1 MPTSLTIG
9 MRNALNSLTDLQEN
23 IQKTNNRLATG
34 KKVNSAIDNPLTFFQ
49 ADSLSSRARSITT
62 IQDNIGLSIQ
72 VIKQTGKALNSMKA
86 SLDQAEG
93 ALQGALN
100 STGTNAKAISTF
112 AFRNAATGA
121 ADATQLLTEAAAGT
135 ATNRLQAG
143 DTITVN
149 LVRVNTAG
157 TATVIGTGTTL
168 TTAATTTVQDLL
180 NNVNNNTSI
189 NSAGQ
194 SARIS
199 AYLNDSGNIV
209 IENAV
214 NGRDAGTGEV
224 LALQFVVNT
233 AGGGTQTQNNT
244 TDIFAFSGVVGGLP
258 TSTGAG
264 TQTVTMVGGTANQP
278 IREAAAAS
286 FRELLN
292 QIRNTSL
299 DAGYNGT
306 NLLQGDFMR
315 TSFNESGSTSVTTQ
329 GRRVDTSSLGFTLDN
344 PVAQSGDAARNF
356 QNDREINSALAK
368 IARAKETVNA
378 VSSAFSNNA
387 TILQNRQNYNNETIK
402 TLNEGADIL
411 TLADINEEGAALT
424 SLQTRQKL
432 SITALALA
440 NEADQAIL
448 RLF

>member
-1 MPTSLTIG
+1 
-9 MRNALNSLTDLQEN
+9 
-23 IQKTNNRLATG
+23 
-34 KKVNSAIDNPLTFFQ
+34 
-49 ADSLSSRARSITT
+49 
-62 IQDNIGLSIQ
+62 
-72 VIKQTGKALNSMKA
+72 
-86 SLDQAEG
+86 
-93 ALQGALN
+93 
-100 STGTNAKAISTF
+100 
-112 AFRNAATGA
+112 
-121 ADATQLLTEAAAGT
+121 
-135 ATNRLQAG
+135 
-143 DTITVN
+143 
-149 LVRVNTAG
+149 
-157 TATVIGTGTTL
+157 
-168 TTAATTTVQDLL
+168 
-180 NNVNNNTSI
+180 
-189 NSAGQ
+189 
-194 SARIS
+194 
-199 AYLNDSGNIV
+199 
-209 IENAV
+209 
-214 NGRDAGTGEV
+214 
-224 LALQFVVNT
+224 
-233 AGGGTQTQNNT
+233 
-244 TDIFAFSGVVGGLP
+244 
-258 TSTGAG
+258 
-264 TQTVTMVGGTANQP
+264 MVGGTANQP

-315 TSFNESGSTSVTTQ
+315 TSFNESGSTSITTQ

-356 QNDREINSALAK
+356 QNDREINAALAK